1 MSAEAAECKQP
12 GTSPPPSAI
21 NARGPAGDILTIS
34 AAATTGEFIVFTQFM
49 ITMAIS
55 GRHGHL
61 LHDRSGADGQVR
73 RAVLRCFVAGHDSL
87 CFFCRRVRPV
97 RRRGVGCSMDSS
109 VVVKFDLSRAIG

>member
-1 MSAEAAECKQP
+1 MRRTAASMSAEAAECKQP

-55 GRHGHL
+55 GRHGH
-61 LHDRSGADGQVR
+61 
-73 RAVLRCFVAGHDSL
+73 
-87 CFFCRRVRPV
+87 RPSSESFPWNSDL
-97 RRRGVGCSMDSS
+97 GCCY
-109 VVVKFDLSRAIG
+109 